1 MNLWINKYRPLA
13 ASRGGVQAA
22 ASAGDALFVD
32 GSHRREPYLSR
43 DLATISS
50 ICRGR
55 NFAPRLEIGDVVVYL
70 TTKAHHADDT
80 EKSIRL
86 PAVLEVVQ
94 MHPSH
99 EAAAKW
105 LIGRELPLPPN
116 CVVSGNDG
124 LDADACI
131 PCWPATRATAEERY
145 RTRATQY
152 PMYFICRPLWLNL
165 ESPPIVTD
173 SMLMSALGRVPVV
186 RTPTTW
192 ERRKVRALLRNVGI
206 SDIRFPS
213 P

>member
-1 MNLWINKYRPLA
+1 MKFWINKYRPLA
-13 ASRGGVQAA
+13 ASPGGIAA
-22 ASAGDALFVD
+22 ASAAGDAPFVD
-32 GSHRREPYLSR
+32 GSHRREPFLSC

-55 NFAPRLEIGDVVVYL
+55 NFAPRLGVGDVVVYL
-70 TTKAHHADDT
+70 TTKAHHAGDA

-86 PAVLEVVQ
+86 PAVLEVEQ
-94 MHPSH
+94 MLRSH
-99 EAAAKW
+99 EAAAEW
-105 LIGRELPLPPN
+105 FSDRDLPLPPN
-116 CVVSGNDG
+116 CVIAGNDG

-131 PCWPATRATAEERY
+131 PCWPATRDTAEGRY
-145 RTRATQY
+145 RDRAARY

-165 ESPPIVTD
+165 KSPPVVTD

-192 ERRKVRALLRNVGI
+192 ERKKVGALLRNVGI
-206 SDIRFPS
+206 PNVRLPS